1 MATSER
7 AGLRGRLIAGAIGGI
22 VGTAAMTAAMRRL
35 HRRLPARERYPL
47 PPREI
52 TERTTPGASEAASA
66 DLTLVNHFGF
76 GAAAGALMAGA
87 GPPGV
92 AGGSLWGVFVWL
104 ASYFG
109 WAPATGI
116 LRPASSHPARRN
128 ALMVLVH
135 LVWGSVAALTAREV
149 LAARATSFAGGELR
163 DAPAK
168 TRR

>member
-1 MATSER
+1 VSR

-52 TERTTPGASEAASA
+52 TERTTPVPSGAVSA
-66 DLTLVNHFGF
+66 DLTLINHFGF

-87 GPPGV
+87 RPPGV
-92 AGGSLWGVFVWL
+92 VGGSLWGLLVWL

-109 WAPATGI
+109 WVPASGI

-128 ALMVLVH
+128 ALMILVH

-149 LAARATSFAGGELR
+149 LAARATSFAGGTLG
-163 DAPAK
+163 DAPEEA
-168 TRR
+168 RE

>member
-1 MATSER
+1 MATSEN

-52 TERTTPGASEAASA
+52 TERATPRLGEDASA
-66 DLTLVNHFGF
+66 DLTVANHFGF
-76 GAAAGALMAGA
+76 GAAAGALMTSAR
-87 GPPGV
+87 PPGV
-92 AGGSLWGVFVWL
+92 VGGSLWGVLVWL
-104 ASYFG
+104 GSYFG
-109 WAPATGI
+109 WVPASGI

-128 ALMVLVH
+128 ALMILVH

-149 LAARATSFAGGELR
+149 LAARATSFGGGALG
-163 DAPAK
+163 DAPGVG
-168 TRR
+168 RE